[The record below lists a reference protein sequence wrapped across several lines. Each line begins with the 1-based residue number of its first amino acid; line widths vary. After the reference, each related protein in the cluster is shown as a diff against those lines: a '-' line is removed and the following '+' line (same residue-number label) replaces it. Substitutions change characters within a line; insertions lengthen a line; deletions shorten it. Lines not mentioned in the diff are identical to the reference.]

1 MARRKSPATTAH
13 RPHCMPVALPRLDNE
28 PPFVRRRV
36 RVPREPPSRAL
47 DASFSAFF
55 VFRPFLSFS
64 RFNLIIPSNVSFNLV
79 SLFLFSTIQFRYTLP
94 ILSRIFILDGSSI
107 IYSLLWNVINFFR
120 SFFFFQ
126 LLDVLLASVFKACAF
141 NLSRNSSCLIL
152 SRLLFLIIR
161 ALLSLVLK
169 FLWLFF
175 L

>member
-64 RFNLIIPSNVSFNLV
+64 RCNLIIPSNVSFNLV
-79 SLFLFSTIQFRYTLP
+79 SLFLFSTIQFHYTLP

-107 IYSLLWNVINFFR
+107 IYSPLRNVINFFR
-120 SFFFFQ
+120 SFFFFFQ
-126 LLDVLLASVFKACAF
+126 LLNILLASVFKACAF
-141 NLSRNSSCLIL
+141 NLSRNFSCLIL

-161 ALLSLVLK
+161 ALSSLVLK
-169 FLWLFF
+169 FL
-175 L
+175 